1 MKTRHYYHT
10 ILAVSLFFFAFLCG
24 SCSEEILSGSET
36 TTEGLVLRLEVD
48 GQLAVSENTRA
59 LESDESL
66 MESESTVNTVDV
78 FFLQDDAV
86 KVYKH
91 ASVSGG
97 KATLYGADWKTAFAG
112 IYDVYVLANV
122 HTPSAELSSIKT
134 KSELL
139 TLRET
144 DENVVRAQG
153 EQSGNGEYQGK
164 TFLMDG
170 YTQWN
175 ASAETQPNVTID
187 VVLTRAAAKLVVN
200 LKYTEEFLK
209 EGRNIVS
216 VSKKLVHYTQDVRAL
231 AEGTELDNLE
241 RPVQADASID
251 GFSLANK
258 SDNKGTVNRT
268 DIIYAYSY
276 PNDWGNDD
284 MVERETYFLINI
296 PYVDGS
302 ETEGDYQNNYYKV
315 PVRASSNSAD
325 LRLDRNKEYT
335 VNVTINREGNPEI
348 EEPVELTPTFSVAN
362 WKTQA
367 INIDEDTPQY
377 LMVSETYIEMHNVAD
392 TVVTFFSSSTITVT
406 LESAYYVDKYGK
418 EVSLTESAYD
428 WYSVDYD
435 ESTLS
440 GKLKIH
446 SDIPE
451 IVTARYVTLKIT
463 NVDGME
469 KTINIIQ
476 YPLEYISGVPGL
488 YSYVEQY
495 EKNGEIKV
503 NGEWPSNL
511 AGMYSADIR
520 EGLDG
525 HIGTNPYMKSKFYWE
540 GVIYRIDYSYKDA
553 NEYNPLY
560 VTANTPADNNRMYLV
575 QISSTSDQYTVAR
588 PNLTNTEGELV
599 TALGEENNK
608 LVSPTFM
615 LASNLGNIGNVDW
628 VHAQDNCKHYVE
640 YSIYTIDEADR
651 LSGKKYDGKGHRRFD
666 DWRLPTYAELQIIAG
681 YQENQGI
688 VMDKVLTGQYYWA
701 ADKNT
706 YLKIKSETESKST
719 DKEIP
724 IGTDSKSDG
733 KVRCIR
739 DVSPED
745 LEEFRAHGIK

>member
-36 TTEGLVLRLEVD
+36 TTEGLVLILEVD

-66 MESESTVNTVDV
+66 MESTVNTVDV

-153 EQSGNGEYQGK
+153 EQSGNGEYKGK

-187 VVLTRAAAKLVVN
+187 VALTRAAAKLVVN

-258 SDNKGTVNRT
+258 SDNESTVNRT

-392 TVVTFFSSSTITVT
+392 TTITFFSSTPIEVSVT
-406 LESAYYVDKYGK
+406 DAYFINKYGNK
-418 EVSLTESAYD
+418 EYIERTEEIKNLVKTTYD
-428 WYSVDYD
+428 SNALQGSIEISSKV
-435 ESTLS
+435 
-440 GKLKIH
+440 
-446 SDIPE
+446 PE
-451 IVTARYVTLKIT
+451 IVTARYITLHVT
-463 NVDGME
+463 NGDGLDKE
-469 KTINIIQ
+469 VTIVQ
-476 YPLEYISGVPGL
+476 YPLEYISGVPGWYSARDDFDASWQDNVDGTKFTSSPKVSNSVFTSKVYEGSTI
-488 YSYVEQY
+488 YSYVSQGHNWWSYYTIER
-495 EKNGEIKV
+495 G
-503 NGEWPSNL
+503 
-511 AGMYSADIR
+511 YSQSPQ
-520 EGLDG
+520 
-525 HIGTNPYMKSKFYWE
+525 N
-540 GVIYRIDYSYKDA
+540 
-553 NEYNPLY
+553 
-560 VTANTPADNNRMYLV
+560 NNRMYLV
-575 QISSTSDQYTVAR
+575 QITSTSTGHTVAR
-588 PNLTNTEGELV
+588 PSTTTEGGQLV
-599 TALGEENNK
+599 TVSNEENNQ

-615 LASNLGNIGNVDW
+615 LASQLGTVTSGLSW
-628 VHAQDNCKHYVE
+628 DNAKEQCKQYVE
-640 YSIYTIDEADR
+640 VIKYEDGTVRR
-651 LSGKKYDGKGHRRFD
+651 LD
-666 DWRLPTYAELQIIAG
+666 DWRLPTEAELSIIAD
-681 YQENQGI
+681 YQKLHTE
-688 VMDKVLTGQYYWA
+688 VLDEVLRGSKYWTA
-701 ADKNT
+701 LQNYAYNVPNA
-706 YLKIKSETESKST
+706 ST
-719 DKEIP
+719 
-724 IGTDSKSDG
+724 IGTG
-733 KVRCIR
+733 ARCIR

>member
-1 MKTRHYYHT
+1 MNSKRECIMKTRHYYHT

-153 EQSGNGEYQGK
+153 EQSGNGEYKGK

-187 VVLTRAAAKLVVN
+187 VALTRAAAKLVVN

-258 SDNKGTVNRT
+258 SDNEGTVNRT

-392 TVVTFFSSSTITVT
+392 TTITFFSSTPIGVSVT
-406 LESAYYVDKYGK
+406 DAYFINKYGNK
-418 EVSLTESAYD
+418 EYVERTEEIKNLVKTTYD
-428 WYSVDYD
+428 NNALQGSIEISSKV
-435 ESTLS
+435 
-440 GKLKIH
+440 
-446 SDIPE
+446 PE
-451 IVTARYVTLKIT
+451 IVTARYITLHVT
-463 NVDGME
+463 NGDGLDKE
-469 KTINIIQ
+469 VTIVQ
-476 YPLEYISGVPGL
+476 YPLEYISGVPGWYSARDDFDASWQDNVDGTEFTNSPTVSNSVFSSKVYEGSTI
-488 YSYVEQY
+488 YSYVSQGH
-495 EKNGEIKV
+495 NW
-503 NGEWPSNL
+503 WPF
-511 AGMYSADIR
+511 AG
-520 EGLDG
+520 
-525 HIGTNPYMKSKFYWE
+525 
-540 GVIYRIDYSYKDA
+540 YSYYTIERGFSQSPQ
-553 NEYNPLY
+553 N
-560 VTANTPADNNRMYLV
+560 NNRMYLV
-575 QISSTSDQYTVAR
+575 QITSTSTGHTVAR
-588 PNLTNTEGELV
+588 PSTTTEGTV
-599 TALGEENNK
+599 SNEENNQ

-615 LASNLGNIGNVDW
+615 LASQLGTVTSGLSW
-628 VHAQDNCKHYVE
+628 DNAKEQCKQYVE
-640 YSIYTIDEADR
+640 VIKYEDGTVRR
-651 LSGKKYDGKGHRRFD
+651 LD
-666 DWRLPTYAELQIIAG
+666 DWRLPTEAELSIIAD
-681 YQENQGI
+681 YQKLHTE
-688 VMDKVLTGQYYWA
+688 VLDEVLRGSKYWTA
-701 ADKNT
+701 LQNYAYNVPNA
-706 YLKIKSETESKST
+706 ST
-719 DKEIP
+719 
-724 IGTDSKSDG
+724 IGTG
-733 KVRCIR
+733 ARCIR

>member
-36 TTEGLVLRLEVD
+36 TTEGLVLILEVD

-66 MESESTVNTVDV
+66 MESTVNTVDV

-144 DENVVRAQG
+144 DENVVRAQR
-153 EQSGNGEYQGK
+153 EQSGNGEYKGK

-187 VVLTRAAAKLVVN
+187 VALTRAAAKLVVN

-258 SDNKGTVNRT
+258 SDNEGTVNRT

-392 TVVTFFSSSTITVT
+392 TTITFFSSTPI
-406 LESAYYVDKYGK
+406 
-418 EVSLTESAYD
+418 EVSVTDAYFINKSGNKVTTEGSGWGQYD
-428 WYSVDYD
+428 IADLVHLNWN
-435 ESTLS
+435 ENTLQGS
-440 GKLKIH
+440 ITI
-446 SDIPE
+446 SSEVPTN
-451 IVTARYVTLKIT
+451 VTARYITLSVA
-463 NVDGME
+463 NQDGMMKE
-469 KTINIIQ
+469 ISIVQ
-476 YPLEYISGVPGL
+476 YPLEYISGVPGV
-488 YSYVEQY
+488 YSTRSNFESTGNTYENYVNRVYVNNNVKINTGGNQPTFRSKVY
-495 EKNGEIKV
+495 ENGTYYVKV
-503 NGEWPSNL
+503 ENNRLSRGSRVSSL
-511 AGMYSADIR
+511 
-520 EGLDG
+520 
-525 HIGTNPYMKSKFYWE
+525 
-540 GVIYRIDYSYKDA
+540 
-553 NEYNPLY
+553 
-560 VTANTPADNNRMYLV
+560 DNNRMYLV
-575 QISSTSDQYTVAR
+575 QITSTSSGHTVAR
-588 PNLTNTEGELV
+588 PAMDGTGEDIV
-599 TALGEENNK
+599 THSSDENNR
-608 LVSPTFM
+608 LVSPSFM
-615 LASNLGNIGNVDW
+615 LASQLGAVQPASW
-628 VHAQDNCKHYVE
+628 STAQTQCKEYVE
-640 YSIYTIDEADR
+640 VAKYPDGTI
-651 LSGKKYDGKGHRRFD
+651 RRFA
-666 DWRLPTYAELQIIAG
+666 DWRLPTYAELQIIAK
-681 YQENQGI
+681 YQNDQPD
-688 VMDKVLTGQYYWA
+688 VMDEVLGGSQYWSAFEYR
-701 ADKNT
+701 
-706 YLKIKSETESKST
+706 YLQTNSPNNENPGYNYYGSYYI
-719 DKEIP
+719 
-724 IGTDSKSDG
+724 
-733 KVRCIR
+733 RCIR